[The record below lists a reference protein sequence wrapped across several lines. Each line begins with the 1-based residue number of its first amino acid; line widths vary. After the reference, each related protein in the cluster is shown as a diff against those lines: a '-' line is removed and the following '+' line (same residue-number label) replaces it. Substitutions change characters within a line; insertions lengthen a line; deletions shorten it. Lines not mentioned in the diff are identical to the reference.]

1 MALPK
6 RRTSKARKRIRSAT
20 KGLTAAAIVRC
31 PNCQEQ
37 MQAHH
42 VCKSCGYY
50 AGREVVETEDE

>member
-6 RRTSKARKRIRSAT
+6 RRTSKARKRIRSAN
-20 KGLTAAAIVRC
+20 KGATAGEIVRC
-31 PNCQEQ
+31 PNCQEL

-50 AGREVVETEDE
+50 AGREVVEAKEE